1 MIIGASLK
9 VAISLH
15 SSEIL
20 LQSWRYLHGG
30 EPLHIHMPILTSPC
44 PPAHVYD
51 SPSLELEGHCGSS
64 EREGVRERNI
74 LWLIIL
80 PLSLM
85 IPSLA
90 GIKTDVLGLSCVQDK
105 VYPLVFS
112 IWWSI
117 LASFCWGLLVGVFS
131 PSWSTQGHRNFVFL
145 SPTFSGS
152 TACIQWSCF
161 FLLSCYVGSFYY
173 KHGPPSIFLGMN
185 QLLVLLILQLTRI
198 PQPLSLS
205 MNEYGDDTAV

>member
-9 VAISLH
+9 VAISPH

-90 GIKTDVLGLSCVQDK
+90 GIKTDVLGLLCVQDK
-105 VYPLVFS
+105 VYPWSSPSDGQFWLLFAEVS
-112 IWWSI
+112 WWE
-117 LASFCWGLLVGVFS
+117 SFLPRGPLKAIETLCFCLPLLV
-131 PSWSTQGHRNFVFL
+131 
-145 SPTFSGS
+145 
-152 TACIQWSCF
+152 
-161 FLLSCYVGSFYY
+161 
-173 KHGPPSIFLGMN
+173 
-185 QLLVLLILQLTRI
+185 
-198 PQPLSLS
+198 
-205 MNEYGDDTAV
+205 